1 MAAAGEGVRDLA
13 GLVPLAPGTRVHGT
27 ITGIVDYGAF
37 LVTDDGR
44 RGLIHISEI
53 SDWYV
58 ERAEDYFYKGER
70 VQVEVVHFDPNSGKY
85 AFSTRRLGGK
95 QPLANRYADRLLELH
110 RHGVTGARYRY
121 GTGWARRPHARR
133 TGRPGP
139 AAGAT
144 GSQGSAGGPGYRLP
158 GGTSGDG
165 RRGLGAPR
173 SLARQG
179 SDPAGATGT
188 AGNAGHGPA
197 GHHGPAE
204 HGVPSHGPRPGG
216 GGNLETA
223 GGAARPAT
231 GSWRDRDAG
240 RLRTRYQ
247 AGAGWRSAAPV
258 AGENRESRE
267 ALLQLLRHH
276 VGQVSPAAR
285 TELDRLVETYGSER
299 VATALARV
307 LEETDRALQVI
318 EAAGRRLASGT
329 AD

>member
-144 GSQGSAGGPGYRLP
+144 DPQGSTGGSGYRLP

-165 RRGLGAPR
+165 RRGPGAPR

-179 SDPAGATGT
+179 SDPAGVAGT
-188 AGNAGHGPA
+188 AGNAGHGSA
-197 GHHGPAE
+197 GHGSA
-204 HGVPSHGPRPGG
+204 GNGPRAGG
-216 GGNLETA
+216 SGNLETA

-231 GSWRDRDAG
+231 GSWRDPDAG
-240 RLRTRYQ
+240 RLRARYR
-247 AGAGWRSAAPV
+247 AGTGWRSAAPV
-258 AGENRESRE
+258 AGEDRESRE

-276 VGQVSPAAR
+276 VGQVSPAAC

-318 EAAGRRLASGT
+318 EATGRRLASGT